1 MKIAATIL
9 TFILAFLTIQP
20 VFSTTVEPKETKC
33 CMKDKK
39 CPKKENTNCDQN
51 ACNPLRVCV
60 YGCPFLIENYATEI
74 LIPVIAGKKIT
85 AVNDYRTSSRLSAC
99 WHPPRIA

>member
-1 MKIAATIL
+1 
-9 TFILAFLTIQP
+9 
-20 VFSTTVEPKETKC
+20 VFSTTVELKETKC
-33 CMKDKK
+33 CMKDES

-60 YGCPFLIENYATEI
+60 YGSPFLIENYTTEI
-74 LIPVIAGKKIT
+74 LMPVVAAKRIA
-85 AVNDYRTSSRLSAC
+85 AVNDNRTYSGLSAC